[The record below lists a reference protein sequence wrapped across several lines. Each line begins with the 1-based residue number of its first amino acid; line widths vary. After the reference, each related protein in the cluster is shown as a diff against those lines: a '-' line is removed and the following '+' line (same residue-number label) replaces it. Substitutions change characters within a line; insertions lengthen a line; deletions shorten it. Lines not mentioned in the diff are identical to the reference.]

1 VFAKVASIS
10 APGGSATS
18 TISVDGRNGFSG
30 TVTLACSAPSTG
42 AITCSI
48 NPTSVTLSGTTTNQT
63 ATLTIKT
70 TAASRDRHDA
80 PLSPLFGG
88 GAVMA
93 GVFLFGIPA
102 VRRRWNVV
110 LALIMVAFLMA
121 AMGCGGSKSS
131 GGGGGGGTPAG
142 NYTVTVTATSGSTTH
157 TTNISV
163 TVI

>member
-1 VFAKVASIS
+1 
-10 APGGSATS
+10 
-18 TISVDGRNGFSG
+18 
-30 TVTLACSAPSTG
+30 
-42 AITCSI
+42 
-48 NPTSVTLSGTTTNQT
+48 
-63 ATLTIKT
+63 
-70 TAASRDRHDA
+70 
-80 PLSPLFGG
+80 LSPLFGG

-102 VRRRWNVV
+102 VCRRWNVV

-121 AMGCGGSKSS
+121 AMGCSGSKSS